1 MAVRDCANEPLAARA
16 AAVKPG
22 HFGGGAALV
31 DEDQT
36 LRAQFRLTGAPLHS
50 RLGDIGPI
58 LYRASGLV
66 H

>member
-36 LRAQFRLTGAPLHS
+36 LRAQF
-50 RLGDIGPI
+50 GPI